1 MNDNSTT
8 VTTRTER
15 SIGWLYDQVTG
26 DEDTRVCKD
35 IPEGA
40 CHYQPRNFFAYLCA
54 NVLTKI
60 ADELSSTRLVFP
72 WLLGVLGA
80 PAIFTGFLV
89 PIREAGVLVP
99 QLFVAAW
106 IRRLA
111 IRKTVWII
119 GAVLSALALFFM
131 AMTVNRFTGVMA
143 GWIILGLI
151 TLFSIARGLCSV
163 SAKDVVGKTI
173 SKTRRGVLMGIAA
186 GFAGAATLMIG
197 LYIRFLAPQGQG
209 SGLFFDFLLVAG
221 VLWLLAIV
229 LFALI
234 REMPGATEGG
244 GNAFRQAF
252 ESLSLLQTDVRF
264 RRFVIG
270 RAMLL
275 SIALVLPFYV
285 LLVQANS
292 DGISDLGLLVIAN
305 GIAATISSPFWGR
318 LSDRSS
324 RNVMVIAAAT
334 GGSLCILVWLLNSH
348 ATAVMSMLWFH
359 TLLYFLIAVSYHG
372 IRLGRKVYLVDMSS
386 TDNRS
391 SYVAVSNTVIG
402 VTMLVGGAF
411 GYIADR
417 LDTASVI
424 GLFGIIAVIA
434 AVYIQRLEDVSG

>member
-1 MNDNSTT
+1 MNNNTTT
-8 VTTRTER
+8 VSARAER
-15 SIGWLYDQVTG
+15 SLGWLYDQITG

-54 NVLTKI
+54 NSLTKI

-80 PAIFTGFLV
+80 PAAFTGFLV

-106 IRRLA
+106 IRRMA
-111 IRKTVWII
+111 IRKTVWLV
-119 GAVLSALALFFM
+119 GAGLSALALFFM
-131 AMTVNRFTGVMA
+131 AMTVNHFTGALA
-143 GWIILGLI
+143 GWIVLGLI
-151 TLFSIARGLCSV
+151 TLFSMARGLCSV

-173 SKTRRGVLMGIAA
+173 SRTRRGVLMGIAA
-186 GFAGAATLMIG
+186 GIAGAATLVIG
-197 LYIRFLAPQGQG
+197 LYIRFFAPEGQG
-209 SGLFFDFLLVAG
+209 GELFFAFLLVAG
-221 VLWLLAIV
+221 VLWLVAIV
-229 LFALI
+229 LFTFI

-244 GNAFRQAF
+244 GNAIRQAF
-252 ESLSLLQTDVRF
+252 ESLSLLRTDARF
-264 RRFVIG
+264 RRFVIA

-285 LLVQANS
+285 LLAQAKSENVS
-292 DGISDLGLLVIAN
+292 GLGLLVIAN

-324 RNVMVIAAAT
+324 RNVMAIAAA
-334 GGSLCILVWLLNSH
+334 GGGVLCIIVWLLNNH
-348 ATAVMSMLWFH
+348 AAVLMSMLWFH
-359 TLLYFLIAVSYHG
+359 ALLYFLIAVAYHG
-372 IRLGRKVYLVDMSS
+372 IRLGRKVYLVDMSG

-402 VTMLVGGAF
+402 VTMLIGGVF
-411 GYIADR
+411 GYIAD
-417 LDTASVI
+417 LIDTASVI
-424 GLFGIIAVIA
+424 GLLGLIAVTA
-434 AVYIQRLEDVSG
+434 AIYIRRLEDVSG